1 MRETRLRYFLPSLE
15 ADGRLIK
22 ITEEDFSLD
31 EMVRMAKRSDAGAV
45 VTFLGIV
52 RDDGVNM
59 MELEAYRE
67 AALPVLE
74 RIREEAESRFNL
86 KSVQIIHRIGLLS
99 VEDNIVA
106 IVCSAGHRDEAF
118 QGCRYIIEEL
128 KSKVPI
134 WKKEI
139 GKGEVRWIGHE

>member
-1 MRETRLRYFLPSLE
+1 M
-15 ADGRLIK
+15 IK
-22 ITEEDFSLD
+22 ITEEDFSLE
-31 EMVRMAKRSDAGAV
+31 EMIRTAKRNDAGAV
-45 VTFLGIV
+45 VTFLGTV
-52 RDDGVNM
+52 RDDGIIE

-74 RIREEAESRFNL
+74 RIKEEAEIRFNL

-99 VEDNIVA
+99 VGDNIVA

-139 GKGEVRWIGHE
+139 GKDVERWV

>member
-1 MRETRLRYFLPSLE
+1 MRETRLRYSLLLLE

-22 ITEEDFSLD
+22 ITEEDFSLE
-31 EMVRMAKRSDAGAV
+31 EMIRTAKRNDAGAV
-45 VTFLGIV
+45 VTFLGTV
-52 RDDGVNM
+52 RDDGIIE

-74 RIREEAESRFNL
+74 RIKEEAEIRFNL

-99 VEDNIVA
+99 VGDNIVA

-139 GKGEVRWIGHE
+139 GKDEERWV

>member
-1 MRETRLRYFLPSLE
+1 M
-15 ADGRLIK
+15 IK
-22 ITEEDFSLD
+22 ITEEDFSLE
-31 EMVRMAKRSDAGAV
+31 EMIRTAKRNDAGAV
-45 VTFLGIV
+45 VTFLGTV
-52 RDDGVNM
+52 RDDGIIE

-74 RIREEAESRFNL
+74 RIKEEAEIRFNL

-99 VEDNIVA
+99 VGDNIVA

-139 GKGEVRWIGHE
+139 GKDEERWV